1 MDHILTQEKHHKIRE
16 KVRHF
21 AENEIKPVAQKLD
34 EKEEFSAELTEKLG
48 KEGLFGMF
56 ISEEYGGAN
65 LDYLSFIIALEE
77 IARIDGSQA
86 ATVAAHNCLGIA
98 PIYYYGT
105 QEQKEKF
112 LPKLTTGEAIWA
124 FGLTESTAGSD
135 AKNVKTRASL
145 RDNQWIINGNKM
157 FITNASADMSAGITV
172 LANTA
177 ENGSEPEYS
186 AIIMKR
192 DTPGYSAE
200 PIKNMMLWRSND
212 TSRIRF
218 NDCKVPG
225 ENLLGT
231 RGKGLKIMLET
242 LDAGR
247 LSIAAMGLGL
257 AQGAY
262 EMALQYAKNREQFGK
277 PIASFQANAFKL
289 ADMATKIQM
298 VRTSLYNTVLLKDK
312 GLPFSKEAAM
322 IKLYASDVSKEVVD
336 NAIQLFG
343 AYGLLKEN
351 DIERF
356 YRDQRLLM
364 IGEGTSEILRLVI
377 SRKIGCYS

>member
-1 MDHILTQEKHHKIRE
+1 MDHILTEEKHHKIRE

-34 EKEEFSAELTEKLG
+34 EKEEFSAGLTEKLG

-65 LDYLSFIIALEE
+65 LDYLSFIIAIEE

-98 PIYYYGT
+98 PIYHYGT

-135 AKNVKTRASL
+135 AKNVKTRAIL
-145 RDNQWIINGNKM
+145 KDNQWIINGNKM

-186 AIIMKR
+186 AILMNR
-192 DTPGYSAE
+192 DTPGYFTE
-200 PIKNMMLWRSND
+200 PIKNMMLWRSSD

-218 NDCKVPG
+218 KDCKVPG

-262 EMALQYAKNREQFGK
+262 EMALQYAKNRKQFGK

-322 IKLYASDVSKEVVD
+322 IKLYASEVSKEVVD

-377 SRKIGCYS
+377 SRKIGCYA